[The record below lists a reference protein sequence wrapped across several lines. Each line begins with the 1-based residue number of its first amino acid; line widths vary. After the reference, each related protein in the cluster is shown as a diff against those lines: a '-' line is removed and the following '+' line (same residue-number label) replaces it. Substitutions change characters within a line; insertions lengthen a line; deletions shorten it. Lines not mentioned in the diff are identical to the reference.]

1 MEGRELAAGAESST
15 VGAANRQDRSEHETM
30 ASFVGVENAAS
41 PKLTV
46 ELVPRTC
53 WFSNVRERVA
63 RQEWD
68 RIRSQ
73 TYENAGH
80 RCEVCGGRG
89 SKYPVEC
96 HEVWE
101 YDEAVAVQRLVR
113 MIALCPACH
122 EVKHIGL
129 AGIKGRGDVA
139 RAHLAAV
146 NGWTTAIVS
155 RYVDEAFAVWS
166 ARSGRA
172 WSLDV
177 SALASYGVDVAI
189 IAEASEMHAEN
200 RAQAVSSATVRVR
213 QGSRRSRPV

>member
-1 MEGRELAAGAESST
+1 MRDDGIIVDMENS
-15 VGAANRQDRSEHETM
+15 
-30 ASFVGVENAAS
+30 AS
-41 PKLTV
+41 PKLSV

-53 WFSNVRERVA
+53 WFSNVRERVS

-73 TYENAGH
+73 AYQNAGR

-89 SKYPVEC
+89 SKHPVEC

-101 YDEAVAVQRLVR
+101 YDEAVGVQRLVR

-146 NGWTTAIVS
+146 NGWTAAVAS

-177 SALASYGVDVAI
+177 SALASYGVDPKI
-189 IAEASEMHAEN
+189 IAEATETPAEN
-200 RAQAVSSATVRVR
+200 RARSASSATARVR
-213 QGSRRSRPV
+213 HALRHSRPA